1 MAARQRRWTYSPERQ
16 PKPKVPDVV
25 KAQVEARAGELIESV
40 LKSEHVE
47 TPPEDA
53 SFNYVVD
60 IYSKWFR
67 NYFYFCA
74 KYACPGQNAISPY
87 FESKFARLE
96 YTGTNSFSLSYMRH
110 TGKWFELYAG
120 LSLDDSLAI
129 IKDDLHLLP

>member
-1 MAARQRRWTYSPERQ
+1 MRRGRYSANPQISLAVKSSVSAKAAVLINDIL
-16 PKPKVPDVV
+16 KPKHV
-25 KAQVEARAGELIESV
+25 KIPSADEQ
-40 LKSEHVE
+40 
-47 TPPEDA
+47 
-53 SFNYVVD
+53 FNYVVD

-120 LSLDDSLAI
+120 LSLDDGLAI
-129 IKDDLHLLP
+129 IKDDPHFLS

>member
-1 MAARQRRWTYSPERQ
+1 MRRGRYSANPQISLAVKSSVSAKAAVLINDIL
-16 PKPKVPDVV
+16 KPKHV
-25 KAQVEARAGELIESV
+25 KIPSADEQ
-40 LKSEHVE
+40 
-47 TPPEDA
+47 
-53 SFNYVVD
+53 FNYVVD

-110 TGKWFELYAG
+110 TGKWFELYTG

>member
-1 MAARQRRWTYSPERQ
+1 MRRGRYSANPQISLAVKSSVSAKAAVLINDIL
-16 PKPKVPDVV
+16 KPKHV
-25 KAQVEARAGELIESV
+25 KIPSADEQ
-40 LKSEHVE
+40 
-47 TPPEDA
+47 
-53 SFNYVVD
+53 FNYVVD

-120 LSLDDSLAI
+120 LSLVDSLAI

>member
-1 MAARQRRWTYSPERQ
+1 MRRGRYSANPQISLAVKSSVSAKAAVLINDIL
-16 PKPKVPDVV
+16 KPKHV
-25 KAQVEARAGELIESV
+25 KIPSADEQ
-40 LKSEHVE
+40 
-47 TPPEDA
+47 
-53 SFNYVVD
+53 FNYVVD

>member
-1 MAARQRRWTYSPERQ
+1 MRRGRYSANPQISLAVKSSVSAKAAVLINDIL
-16 PKPKVPDVV
+16 KPKHV
-25 KAQVEARAGELIESV
+25 KIPSADEQ
-40 LKSEHVE
+40 
-47 TPPEDA
+47 
-53 SFNYVVD
+53 FNYLVD

>member
-1 MAARQRRWTYSPERQ
+1 MRRGRYSANPQISLAVKSSVSAKAAVLINDIL
-16 PKPKVPDVV
+16 KPKHV
-25 KAQVEARAGELIESV
+25 KIPSADEQ
-40 LKSEHVE
+40 
-47 TPPEDA
+47 
-53 SFNYVVD
+53 FNYVVD

-74 KYACPGQNAISPY
+74 KYACPSQNAISPY

-110 TGKWFELYAG
+110 TGRWFELYAG

>member
-1 MAARQRRWTYSPERQ
+1 MRRGRYSTNPQISLAVKSSVSAKAAVLINDIL
-16 PKPKVPDVV
+16 KPKHV
-25 KAQVEARAGELIESV
+25 KIPSADEQ
-40 LKSEHVE
+40 
-47 TPPEDA
+47 
-53 SFNYVVD
+53 FNYVVD